1 LGVIELV
8 YLCVLLGCFSPFEG
22 KTIQNKK
29 EQVLS
34 WIEEEN
40 VSVCERNDF
49 EMVARHHHFFLS
61 KSGKGENPS
70 TAVGERLTHSL
81 ISRVKA
87 MIQSQ

>member
-1 LGVIELV
+1 L
-8 YLCVLLGCFSPFEG
+8 FSLSRATERRKN
-22 KTIQNKK
+22 KTKNK

-34 WIEEEN
+34 WIEEETF
-40 VSVCERNDF
+40 SVGERNDF